1 MKSWPTVLISSD
13 RGVREGN
20 EGREGAREG
29 ATEAD
34 RQTDLMGKHLS
45 AASVFSRSHS
55 SLNEP
60 LIKGCAMR
68 ASVIGLLLI
77 TERERDN
84 EQNV

>member
-1 MKSWPTVLISSD
+1 MRAE
-13 RGVREGN
+13 RGLERVRQ
-20 EGREGAREG
+20 RQ
-29 ATEAD
+29 TD